1 MTTGAQAH
9 IEGTSHSAAARP
21 QAATLYLA
29 LFLALLAFFLF
40 LTSISTFD
48 PARAVSVIESVEA
61 QFAWAQEAQDGPER
75 VTPHFAGPAGQHIV
89 ADAAFTSRVATAFE
103 DLAGRRDELAVTDG
117 VAWHGVRL
125 DASVLFVRD
134 TAALSATGRQAL
146 EAAASAMEVQDVGT
160 GSATRRVDIAVGDE
174 GAVALR
180 RAVALASVFSEVAGP
195 EVVSFRTI
203 DPANTVE
210 MVFYAV
216 MGDATRGG
224 RS

>member
-9 IEGTSHSAAARP
+9 IEGTAHSAAARP

-61 QFAWAQEAQDGPER
+61 QFAESVTAQAGPER
-75 VTPHFAGPAGQHIV
+75 LTPHFAGPAGQRIV

-103 DLAGRRDELAVTDG
+103 DLAGRREDLAAIDG

-125 DASVLFVRD
+125 DASMLFVRD
-134 TAALSATGRQAL
+134 TAALSATGRQAVD
-146 EAAASAMEVQDVGT
+146 AAAFAMAVQDAGT
-160 GSATRRVDIAVGDE
+160 GSANRRVDIAVGGE
-174 GAVALR
+174 SAVALR
-180 RAVALASVFSEVAGP
+180 RAVALASVFTGVNGP
-195 EVVSFRTI
+195 EAVNLRTI
-203 DPANTVE
+203 DAANTVE

-216 MGDATRGG
+216 IGDAARGG

>member
-48 PARAVSVIESVEA
+48 PARAVSVIDSVEA
-61 QFAWAQEAQDGPER
+61 QFARAVEAQAGPEL

-103 DLAGRRDELAVTDG
+103 DIAGRREDLAVTDG

-125 DASVLFVRD
+125 DASALFVRD

-146 EAAASAMEVQDVGT
+146 EAAASAMAVQDAGT
-160 GSATRRVDIAVGDE
+160 GSANRRVDIAVGGE
-174 GAVALR
+174 RALALR
-180 RAVALASVFSEVAGP
+180 RAVALASIFTGVNGP
-195 EVVSFRTI
+195 EAVSLRTI
-203 DPANTVE
+203 DATNTAE

-216 MGDATRGG
+216 AGDTARGG

>member
-9 IEGTSHSAAARP
+9 SEGTSHSAAARP
-21 QAATLYLA
+21 PAATLYLA

-48 PARAVSVIESVEA
+48 PARAVSVIDSVEA
-61 QFAWAQEAQDGPER
+61 QFAEAAAAQAGPER

-89 ADAAFTSRVATAFE
+89 ADAAFTSSVASAFE
-103 DLAGRRDELAVTDG
+103 DLAGLAEDQTATGG

-125 DASVLFVRD
+125 DASALFVRD
-134 TAALSATGRQAL
+134 TAALSATGFQAL
-146 EAAASAMEVQDVGT
+146 EAAAFAMVLQDAAA
-160 GSATRRVDIAVGDE
+160 GSADRRVDIAVGGGD
-174 GAVALR
+174 ALALR
-180 RAVALASVFSEVAGP
+180 RAVALASVFTGVNGP
-195 EVVSFRTI
+195 EAVSLRTI
-203 DPANTVE
+203 EAANSVE

-216 MGDATRGG
+216 AGDATRGG

>member
-48 PARAVSVIESVEA
+48 PARAVSVIDSVEA
-61 QFAWAQEAQDGPER
+61 QFAESVAAQAGPER
-75 VTPHFAGPAGQHIV
+75 ITPHFAGPAGQHVV
-89 ADAAFTSRVATAFE
+89 ADAAFTSSVASAFE
-103 DLAGRRDELAVTDG
+103 DLSGRREDAAVTDG

-125 DASVLFVRD
+125 DASALFVRD

-146 EAAASAMEVQDVGT
+146 EAAASAMVVQDAST
-160 GSATRRVDIAVGDE
+160 GSADRRVDIAVGGE
-174 GAVALR
+174 SAVALR
-180 RAVALASVFSEVAGP
+180 RAIALASVFTGVNGP
-195 EVVSFRTI
+195 EAVSLRTI
-203 DPANTVE
+203 DAANSVE

-216 MGDATRGG
+216 DAATARGG

>member
-1 MTTGAQAH
+1 MTTGAQAR

-48 PARAVSVIESVEA
+48 PARAVSVIDSVEA
-61 QFAWAQEAQDGPER
+61 QFAKAVKAQAGPER
-75 VTPHFAGPAGQHIV
+75 VIPHFAGPAGQHIV

-103 DLAGRRDELAVTDG
+103 DLAGRREELAAMDG

-125 DASVLFVRD
+125 DASSLFVRD

-146 EAAASAMEVQDVGT
+146 EAAASAMAVQDAGR
-160 GSATRRVDIAVGDE
+160 GSANRRVDIAVGGE
-174 GAVALR
+174 SAVALR
-180 RAVALASVFSEVAGP
+180 RAVALASVFTGVNGP
-195 EVVSFRTI
+195 EAVSLRTI
-203 DPANTVE
+203 DAANTVE

-216 MGDATRGG
+216 TGDAARGG

>member
-9 IEGTSHSAAARP
+9 IEGTAHSAAARP

-48 PARAVSVIESVEA
+48 PARAVSVIDSVEA
-61 QFAWAQEAQDGPER
+61 QFAESVTAQAGPER
-75 VTPHFAGPAGQHIV
+75 ITPHFAGPAGQRIV
-89 ADAAFTSRVATAFE
+89 ADAAFTSRVATAFK
-103 DLAGRRDELAVTDG
+103 DLAGRRENLAAIDG

-125 DASVLFVRD
+125 DASALFVSD

-146 EAAASAMEVQDVGT
+146 DAAAFAMAVQDAGT
-160 GSATRRVDIAVGDE
+160 ANRRVDIAVGGE
-174 GAVALR
+174 SAVALR
-180 RAVALASVFSEVAGP
+180 RAVALASVFTAVNGP
-195 EVVSFRTI
+195 EAVSLRTI
-203 DPANTVE
+203 DAANTVE

-216 MGDATRGG
+216 TGDAARGG